1 MSEKPARRVDT
12 RDGSATEL
20 SITTKIFLR
29 SGSVTREG
37 VFKRFDQGHLKVRIH
52 IRERRLI
59 EEVEVHGL
67 MRRGEGRYRSA
78 SGFRQAE
85 RSHSRFARNNQQLG
99 ARVLQWDA
107 RIARARQRHPY
118 VGSMLTPD

>member
-67 MRRGEGRYRSA
+67 MRGGEGRYRSA
-78 SGFRQAE
+78 SGSRQSVLIRGLREIINSLGRGSCHGMHASRE
-85 RSHSRFARNNQQLG
+85 RDSAIR
-99 ARVLQWDA
+99 
-107 RIARARQRHPY
+107 
-118 VGSMLTPD
+118 T